1 MRASDNQSFNKFWR
15 GVRILLVRRHTL
27 NRSLSREINH
37 LQDDAP
43 SLPASVRSAGTI
55 VFIFK
60 SFHGYG
66 RSLGATLS
74 SSKSDRLH
82 R

>member
-15 GVRILLVRRHTL
+15 VVRILLVRRHTL
-27 NRSLSREINH
+27 NRSLSGEINH

-55 VFIFK
+55 VFFQEFPWLWTEPRGHCVELEI
-60 SFHGYG
+60 
-66 RSLGATLS
+66 
-74 SSKSDRLH
+74 
-82 R
+82 